1 MTAPLHEVL
10 GETQSGRR
18 RASAKQ
24 PNAESL
30 EVFERG
36 PWQAMLRDSKS
47 NGKLSSET
55 WVTLLSDRPAC
66 MSRPFADSQ
75 SLLCLLSF
83 SLSVECGTENQPGHR
98 TVQGHQL

>member
-18 RASAKQ
+18 RSSAKQ

-36 PWQAMLRDSKS
+36 PWQAMLRDAKS
-47 NGKLSSET
+47 NGKLPFET
-55 WVTLLSDRPAC
+55 FGRPSQRRAGTRVTPSC
-66 MSRPFADSQ
+66 
-75 SLLCLLSF
+75 
-83 SLSVECGTENQPGHR
+83 
-98 TVQGHQL
+98 